1 MAKLACVLTQYPFLP
16 LQHNFRHVATVTHIA
31 YLFLLNSG
39 LRRKGLLHDCD
50 CLALLLAAICH
61 DLEHT
66 GVTNSYHVN
75 TRSALALRYHDSSVM
90 ENHHASVALQLLEKL
105 PGVLGRMGAQD
116 AAGVRKTL
124 VQAILATDMSVH
136 GDLLARMN
144 ARLAGD
150 EGFSPEAV
158 DDRRLLV
165 AFLLH
170 CADLCNPLKPHA
182 VSRRIAADLSRE
194 FAAQA
199 ELEAAAGLS
208 VSVMLSPT
216 EVTRA
221 TNEVGFISAV
231 VSPLFKTLAELAPPL
246 GVCLTL
252 IEANRRTWEEVIASG
267 RASSGDTSS
276 RSSGGRSSSE

>member
-1 MAKLACVLTQYPFLP
+1 M
-16 LQHNFRHVATVTHIA
+16 
-31 YLFLLNSG
+31 
-39 LRRKGLLHDCD
+39 
-50 CLALLLAAICH
+50 
-61 DLEHT
+61 
-66 GVTNSYHVN
+66 
-75 TRSALALRYHDSSVM
+75 
-90 ENHHASVALQLLEKL
+90 ALQLLEKL
-105 PGVLGRMGAQD
+105 PAVLGRMETCE

-144 ARLAGD
+144 SRLANA
-150 EGFSPEAV
+150 EGFSPDSV

-182 VSRRIAADLSRE
+182 VSRRIAIDLGRE

-199 ELEAAAGLS
+199 ELEAAAGLP
-208 VSVMLSPT
+208 VSVMLSPS

-231 VSPLFKTLAELAPPL
+231 VSPLYKTLAELAPPL
-246 GVCLTL
+246 AVCMQLV
-252 IEANRRTWEEVIASG
+252 EANRQTWEEVISNA
-267 RASSGDTSS
+267 RRSSAETGSS
-276 RSSGGRSSSE
+276 STRSSGGD